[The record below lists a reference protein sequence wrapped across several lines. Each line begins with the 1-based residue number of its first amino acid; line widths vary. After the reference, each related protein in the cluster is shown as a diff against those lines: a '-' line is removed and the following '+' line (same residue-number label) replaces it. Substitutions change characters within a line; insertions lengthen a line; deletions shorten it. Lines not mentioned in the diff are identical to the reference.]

1 MINIELT
8 IDRIEEG
15 KVVLLTQDQETIVWP
30 KSKLPSNVK
39 EGETLYFSIKGL
51 QDKDETGNSQAKDI
65 LNEILNIEE

>member
-1 MINIELT
+1 MLNFELT
-8 IDRIEEG
+8 IDRIEDN

-30 KSKLPSNVK
+30 KSKLPAEVK

-51 QDKDETGNSQAKDI
+51 HDKDEGEKSQAKDI